1 MDKASVYGTGD
12 CRFESYQGHFVSWS
26 GAVVV
31 VLVYTGA
38 VYLLAFHTVTCPC
51 ARLAQLVERQPFK
64 LVVVGSSPTVGS
76 VVFLSVLL
84 FECSGCI
91 CCCVIAVDTQAPW
104 PNG

>member
-1 MDKASVYGTGD
+1 MFLFIYTKK
-12 CRFESYQGHFVSWS
+12 FHFFVRSKREE
-26 GAVVV
+26 AIP
-31 VLVYTGA
+31 
-38 VYLLAFHTVTCPC
+38 AFPST